1 MPFPTARGVE
11 AHKPKD
17 KPYRITIDRGMQLRI
32 APDGFRT
39 VLVRYSVR
47 GISGERQYT
56 LPQEYGDGPA
66 QIKLADARAEG
77 QRIRT
82 LARAGIDWPAEE
94 AARLKA
100 EEEARL
106 KAEVEA
112 LALEAAS
119 NAPTLAEGI
128 REYVEKKRRAKDG
141 LPLKA
146 RTKAG
151 YLGLIEPGRVS
162 KAGRKFADGGLLTL
176 ADTPMPEITAKDI
189 WGVYNNLLTRS
200 KRPAD
205 YAMQVLRAVLRWHG
219 IHIPNSPL
227 SQETAGRDR
236 IVMAPPRGNPK
247 PIPEEKLGAW
257 WLAACACPQRIAANY
272 YRFQLLTGCRGV
284 EIHGD
289 KKYDYAPI
297 MVGDVNLKAG
307 KVLLR
312 DTKNRT
318 DHLLL
323 LSRQALTIAEE
334 ACKGRRPDEPLFPIV
349 DARKTLAWINKQ
361 AGTTVQGHGLRSTFT
376 SIAEELVSGGVLKRM
391 LNHAV
396 NNDVTLGHYV
406 GKGEAQ
412 LRAGWQTVADF
423 IVKAANE
430 EMARLA
436 VPADVLAAAASPDNR
451 TASQELAF
459 KALRQAF
466 SRRFAPAPDPDPV
479 LTTEQAARLIGVSRP
494 YMVKLIDSGEVE
506 LHMMA
511 GNRRRVRRSAVVQWH
526 ARERA
531 QRVQECSRATTDRN
545 QKSSVFDPCL
555 LDEAIA

>member
-1 MPFPTARGVE
+1 MPFLTFRAIE

-32 APDGFRT
+32 APDGLRT
-39 VLVRYSVR
+39 VLVRYTVR
-47 GISGERQYT
+47 GINGERQYT

-66 QIKLADARAEG
+66 QIKLAEACAEG
-77 QRIRT
+77 QRIRA

-94 AARLKA
+94 AARLRA

-106 KAEVEA
+106 EAEEEA
-112 LALEAAS
+112 LAS
-119 NAPTLAEGI
+119 DAPTLAEGI
-128 REYVEKKRRAKDG
+128 REYVEKRRRAKDG

-146 RTKAG
+146 STKAG
-151 YLGLIEPGRVS
+151 YLALIEPG
-162 KAGRKFADGGLLTL
+162 KIGKNGRKFADGGLVAL
-176 ADTPMPEITAKDI
+176 ADTPMAEITAKNI
-189 WGVYNNLLTRS
+189 WDVYNSLLTRS

-236 IVMAPPRGNPK
+236 IVIAPPRGNPK
-247 PIPEEKLGAW
+247 PIPMEKLGAW
-257 WLAACACPQRIAANY
+257 WLAACACPQRVAANY

-284 EIHGD
+284 EIHGS
-289 KKYDYAPI
+289 KKYDYAPLK
-297 MVGDVNLKAG
+297 VGDVNLKSG
-307 KVLLR
+307 RVLLR

-323 LSRQALTIAEE
+323 LSREALAIAED
-334 ACKGRRPDEPLFPIV
+334 ACKGRKPDEPLFPIV

-376 SIAEELVSGGVLKRM
+376 SIAEELVSGGVLKRII
-391 LNHAV
+391 NHAV

-423 IVKAANE
+423 IAKAANE

-436 VPADVLAAAASPDNR
+436 VPDDVLAAAAAPDNGS
-451 TASQELAF
+451 AAQELAL
-459 KALRQAF
+459 KALREAF

-479 LTTEQAARLIGVSRP
+479 LTTEEAARLVGVSRP
-494 YMVKLIDSGEVE
+494 YMVKLIDSGAVE

-511 GNRRRVRRSAVVQWH
+511 GNRRRVRRSAVIRWH
-526 ARERA
+526 EAERTQQA
-531 QRVQECSRATTDRN
+531 HSLKRLAADR
-545 QKSSVFDPCL
+545 KPEILSPAP
-555 LDEAIA
+555 EPA